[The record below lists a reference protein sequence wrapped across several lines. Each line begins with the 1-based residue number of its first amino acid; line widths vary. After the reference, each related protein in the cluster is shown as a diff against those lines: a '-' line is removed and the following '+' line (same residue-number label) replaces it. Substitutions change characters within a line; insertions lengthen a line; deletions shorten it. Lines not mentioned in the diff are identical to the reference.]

1 MFQTARAF
9 ALFAV
14 PALALGANFK
24 GVWDG
29 IIVAGGDQV
38 DFKMEIVASPAKVC
52 FFEDAQPVC
61 STSVKVEGE
70 KLIAQWD
77 FYKAELRLDAA
88 AGKLNGVYHSFRS
101 NRDFE
106 VHAQPHHNEATW
118 SVAPAKFGGDWEA
131 RVVGRENAATWQL
144 LLRQTGREL
153 KGTIL
158 RVDGDT
164 GTMVGRAEGNH
175 FKISHFAGDRPNAL
189 SGELKPDG
197 SLELTTGETKLIAYR
212 PAEARAKKLPPPE
225 DPATHARVKNPD
237 EPFRFRFPDLNGRM
251 YSEADFRGRPLL
263 VTISG
268 SWCPNCRDEAPF
280 LAELYERYHA
290 KGLEIAAFCF
300 EDASDAA
307 HVQLRAFIRKFG
319 LPYPALLAGEPF
331 PEQLKEKVPQIENL
345 TAYPSSIYI
354 GKDGRVRAV
363 HTGFPGP
370 GSGEELTRV
379 KAEIRQLVEKML
391 VE

>member
-1 MFQTARAF
+1 MAPTFN
-9 ALFAV
+9 
-14 PALALGANFK
+14 GI
-24 GVWDG
+24 WDG
-29 IIVAGGDQV
+29 TIVSGGPV
-38 DFKMEIVASPAKVC
+38 AFKMEITASPAKVC

-61 STSVKVEGE
+61 STSAKIDGS

-77 FYKAELRLDAA
+77 FYKAELRLEA
-88 AGKLNGVYHSFRS
+88 AGKKLDGVYHSFRS

-106 VHAQPHHNEATW
+106 VHALPHRAPIA
-118 SVAPAKFGGDWEA
+118 SKAAPAKLGGEWEA
-131 RVVGRENAATWQL
+131 RTVGKADAATWQL
-144 LLRQTGREL
+144 LLRQNGSEI

-164 GTMVGRAEGNH
+164 GTMVGRINGKRFTIGH
-175 FKISHFAGDRPNAL
+175 FSGDRPNAL

-197 SLELTTGETKLIAYR
+197 SLELAQGENRLVAYR
-212 PAEARAKKLPPPE
+212 PADARARKLPPPE
-225 DPATHARVKNPD
+225 DPATHARAKNPE
-237 EPFRFRFPDLNGRM
+237 EPFHFRLPDLNGRM
-251 YSEADFRGRPLL
+251 YSEADFRGKPLI
-263 VTISG
+263 VTITG

-300 EDASDAA
+300 EDASDAE
-307 HVQLRAFIRKFG
+307 HVQLRAFMRKFG
-319 LPYPALLAGEPF
+319 MQYPALLAGEPS
-331 PEQLKEKVPQIENL
+331 PEQLKEKVPQIGNL

-370 GSGEELTRV
+370 GSGDELARV

-391 VE
+391 AE